1 MVAALPRRENPRRA
15 EDVPGLT
22 SLTMTDAKT
31 MVRSTLTLGDDPFR
45 LAQDQDLED
54 LQHRIATAIKD
65 GGGFVTFVVV
75 GNRTVSLFMTGRERI
90 ALTVETVPYDSRDTG
105 DTDTPWGGLFD
116 GGHDGRSAIDGI

>member
-1 MVAALPRRENPRRA
+1 MA
-15 EDVPGLT
+15 GLAW
-22 SLTMTDAKT
+22 LTMTDAKT

-105 DTDTPWGGLFD
+105 DTEAPWGGFLD
-116 GGHDGRSAIDGI
+116 GHGGHDGRSAIDGI